1 MATDKETLNMLNEQR
16 REISDRCREEGC
28 FGNYSAIDILHI
40 GITHFLKQYQYQES
54 LIPLMSA
61 YLGIAKDIIDGAIS
75 TNPDKAT
82 HEPEAIP
89 VDTHQKE
96 IDRIN
101 RGLNIS
107 EKEIE
112 RMKAIS
118 PVYNEQH
125 QKTVRA
131 LKAEQGR
138 EYEKDIVFSHDYTP
152 KFEVQDTLFEIVTV
166 DTDAEGPVYPPLKAL
181 SKQREEEAHR
191 LFYPLLIEK
200 FPLDYPMLVNKLP
213 LDKINLNTISLFNE
227 FVSILTFF
235 EDNRESF
242 FRSITRGYITSP
254 SGRQHGCYI
263 DAINATNLSTPD
275 NIRAKYRYTVNG
287 SKVYYQ
293 FRIERPGYVEE
304 FTLGKDENKDIA
316 EIIEYLFTDGQRSI
330 TINMD
335 SFTNAENIGPLS
347 QFFVELAQSFDRRFD
362 QR

>member
-1 MATDKETLNMLNEQR
+1 MTTDKETLKMLDEQR
-16 REISDRCREEGC
+16 RAISDRCREEGC

-54 LIPLMSA
+54 LIPLLSA
-61 YLGIAKDIIDGAIS
+61 YLGIAKDIIDDAIG
-75 TNPDKAT
+75 TDPDKAI
-82 HEPEAIP
+82 HEAEATP
-89 VDTHQKE
+89 VDTRQKE
-96 IDRIN
+96 IEHTE
-101 RGLNIS
+101 S
-107 EKEIE
+107 
-112 RMKAIS
+112 
-118 PVYNEQH
+118 
-125 QKTVRA
+125 
-131 LKAEQGR
+131 KAEQGR
-138 EYEKDIVFSHDYTP
+138 EYEKNIVFSHDYTP
-152 KFEVQDTLFEIVTV
+152 MFEVQDTLFEIVTL

-200 FPLDYPMLVNKLP
+200 FPLDYPMLANKFP
-213 LDKINLNTISLFNE
+213 LDKINLNTIGIFNE

-242 FRSITRGYITSP
+242 FRSITRGYITTP

-263 DAINATNLSTPD
+263 DAINATNLPTLD

-287 SKVYYQ
+287 SRVYYQ

-330 TINMD
+330 TISMD
-335 SFTNAENIGPLS
+335 SFTNAENIASLS
-347 QFFVELAQSFDRRFD
+347 QFFIELAQSFDRRFD

>member
-1 MATDKETLNMLNEQR
+1 MTTDKETLNMLNEQR

-40 GITHFLKQYQYQES
+40 GITHFLKQYQYRES
-54 LIPLMSA
+54 LIPLLSA
-61 YLGIAKDIIDGAIS
+61 YLGIAKDIIDDVIS
-75 TNPDKAT
+75 TDPDSPDDQTT
-82 HEPEAIP
+82 HVQVTSSTTAPE
-89 VDTHQKE
+89 QKE
-96 IDRIN
+96 IQ
-101 RGLNIS
+101 S
-107 EKEIE
+107 ME
-112 RMKAIS
+112 S
-118 PVYNEQH
+118 
-125 QKTVRA
+125 
-131 LKAEQGR
+131 KAEQGR
-138 EYEKDIVFSHDYTP
+138 EYEKDIPFSHDYTP
-152 KFEVQDTLFEIVTV
+152 MFEVQDTLFEIVTL

-200 FPLDYPMLVNKLP
+200 FPLDYPMLANKFP
-213 LDKINLNTISLFNE
+213 LEKINLSTIGIFNE
-227 FVSILTFF
+227 FVSIMTFF

-242 FRSITRGYITSP
+242 FRSITRGYITTP
-254 SGRQHGCYI
+254 GGRQHGCYI
-263 DAINATNLSTPD
+263 DAINATNLPTPD

-330 TINMD
+330 TISMD
-335 SFTNAENIGPLS
+335 SFTNAENIASLS
-347 QFFVELAQSFDRRFD
+347 QFFIELAQSFDRRFD

>member
-1 MATDKETLNMLNEQR
+1 MTTDKETLKMLDDQR
-16 REISDRCREEGC
+16 RAISDRCREEGC

-61 YLGIAKDIIDGAIS
+61 YLGIAKDIIDDAIG
-75 TNPDKAT
+75 TDPNKAT
-82 HEPEAIP
+82 HVQVTSSTTTPE
-89 VDTHQKE
+89 QK
-96 IDRIN
+96 
-101 RGLNIS
+101 S
-107 EKEIE
+107 
-112 RMKAIS
+112 
-118 PVYNEQH
+118 
-125 QKTVRA
+125 
-131 LKAEQGR
+131 KAEQGR
-138 EYEKDIVFSHDYTP
+138 EYEKDIVFSRDYTP

-166 DTDAEGPVYPPLKAL
+166 DTDVEGPVYPPLKAL

-200 FPLDYPMLVNKLP
+200 FPLDYPMLANKFP
-213 LDKINLNTISLFNE
+213 LNKINLNTIGIFNE
-227 FVSILTFF
+227 FVSIMTFF

-242 FRSITRGYITSP
+242 FRSITRGYFTTP

-263 DAINATNLSTPD
+263 DAIDATNLSTPD

-330 TINMD
+330 TISMD
-335 SFTNAENIGPLS
+335 SFTNAENIASLS
-347 QFFVELAQSFDRRFD
+347 QFFIELAQSFDRRFD

>member
-1 MATDKETLNMLNEQR
+1 MTTNKETLKMLDDQR
-16 REISDRCREEGC
+16 RAINDRCREEGC

-61 YLGIAKDIIDGAIS
+61 YLGIAKDIIDNAIN
-75 TNPDKAT
+75 TNPDKVIHEAEAT
-82 HEPEAIP
+82 P
-89 VDTHQKE
+89 VDTRQKE
-96 IDRIN
+96 IEHTE
-101 RGLNIS
+101 S
-107 EKEIE
+107 
-112 RMKAIS
+112 
-118 PVYNEQH
+118 
-125 QKTVRA
+125 
-131 LKAEQGR
+131 KAERVR
-138 EYEKDIVFSHDYTP
+138 EYEKDIVFSHDHTP

-200 FPLDYPMLVNKLP
+200 FPLDYPMLVNKFP
-213 LDKINLNTISLFNE
+213 LDKINLNTIGIFNE
-227 FVSILTFF
+227 FVSIMTFF

-242 FRSITRGYITSP
+242 FRSITRGYIASP
-254 SGRQHGCYI
+254 GGRQHGCYI

-330 TINMD
+330 TISMD
-335 SFTNAENIGPLS
+335 SFTNAENIASLS
-347 QFFVELAQSFDRRFD
+347 QFFIELAQGFDRRFD

>member
-1 MATDKETLNMLNEQR
+1 MTTDKETLNMFNEQR

-54 LIPLMSA
+54 LIPLLSA
-61 YLGIAKDIIDGAIS
+61 YLGIAKDIIDNAIN
-75 TNPDKAT
+75 TNPDKAI
-82 HEPEAIP
+82 HEAEATP
-89 VDTHQKE
+89 VDTRQKE
-96 IDRIN
+96 IEHTE
-101 RGLNIS
+101 S
-107 EKEIE
+107 
-112 RMKAIS
+112 
-118 PVYNEQH
+118 
-125 QKTVRA
+125 
-131 LKAEQGR
+131 KAEQGR

-166 DTDAEGPVYPPLKAL
+166 DTDTEDPVYPPGIPIYPPLKAL

-191 LFYPLLIEK
+191 LFYPMLKER
-200 FPLDYPMLVNKLP
+200 FVLDRI
-213 LDKINLNTISLFNE
+213 DLNTISLFNE
-227 FVSILTFF
+227 FVSIMTFF

-242 FRSITRGYITSP
+242 FRSITRGYITTP
-254 SGRQHGCYI
+254 GGRQHGCYI

-304 FTLGKDENKDIA
+304 FTLGKDENKEIA

-330 TINMD
+330 TISMD
-335 SFTNAENIGPLS
+335 SFTNAENIASLS
-347 QFFVELAQSFDRRFD
+347 QFFIELAQGFDRRFD

>member
-1 MATDKETLNMLNEQR
+1 MTTDKETLKMLDDQR
-16 REISDRCREEGC
+16 RAINDRCREEGC
-28 FGNYSAIDILHI
+28 FGNYSAIDMLHI

-54 LIPLMSA
+54 LIPLLSA
-61 YLGIAKDIIDGAIS
+61 YLGIAKDIIDDVIS
-75 TNPDKAT
+75 TDPNKAT
-82 HEPEAIP
+82 HVQVTSSTTTPE
-89 VDTHQKE
+89 QK
-96 IDRIN
+96 
-101 RGLNIS
+101 S
-107 EKEIE
+107 KTE
-112 RMKAIS
+112 R
-118 PVYNEQH
+118 V
-125 QKTVRA
+125 
-131 LKAEQGR
+131 R

-152 KFEVQDTLFEIVTV
+152 MFEVQDTLFEIVTV

-181 SKQREEEAHR
+181 SKQREEEAHG

-200 FPLDYPMLVNKLP
+200 FPLDYPMLVNKFP
-213 LDKINLNTISLFNE
+213 LDKINLNTIGIFNE

-287 SKVYYQ
+287 SRVYYQ

-330 TINMD
+330 TISMD
-335 SFTNAENIGPLS
+335 SFTNAENIASLS
-347 QFFVELAQSFDRRFD
+347 QFFIELAQSFDRRFD

>member
-1 MATDKETLNMLNEQR
+1 MTTDKETLNMLNEQR

-54 LIPLMSA
+54 LIPLLSA
-61 YLGIAKDIIDGAIS
+61 YLGIAKDIIDDVIS
-75 TNPDKAT
+75 TDPDSPDDQAT
-82 HEPEAIP
+82 HVQVTSSTTAPE
-89 VDTHQKE
+89 QK
-96 IDRIN
+96 
-101 RGLNIS
+101 S
-107 EKEIE
+107 
-112 RMKAIS
+112 
-118 PVYNEQH
+118 
-125 QKTVRA
+125 
-131 LKAEQGR
+131 KAERGR

-152 KFEVQDTLFEIVTV
+152 KFEIQDTLFEIVTV
-166 DTDAEGPVYPPLKAL
+166 DTDVEGPVYPPLKAL

-200 FPLDYPMLVNKLP
+200 FTLDYPMLANKFP
-213 LDKINLNTISLFNE
+213 LDKINLNTIGIFNE
-227 FVSILTFF
+227 FVSIMTFF
-235 EDNRESF
+235 EDNRDSF
-242 FRSITRGYITSP
+242 SRSITRGYFTTP

-293 FRIERPGYVEE
+293 FRIERQDCVEE
-304 FTLGKDENKDIA
+304 FTVGKDENKEIA
-316 EIIEYLFTDGQRSI
+316 EIVEYRFDGCQREI

-335 SFTNAENIGPLS
+335 RFARGESIVPLS
-347 QFFVELAQSFDRRFD
+347 QFFIELAQGFDRRFD

>member
-1 MATDKETLNMLNEQR
+1 MTTDKETLKMFDEQR
-16 REISDRCREEGC
+16 RAISDRCREEGC

-40 GITHFLKQYQYQES
+40 GVTHFLKQYQYQES
-54 LIPLMSA
+54 LIPLLSA
-61 YLGIAKDIIDGAIS
+61 YIGVAKDIIDDAIN
-75 TNPDKAT
+75 TNPDNTDDQAT
-82 HEPEAIP
+82 HDPEAIP
-89 VDTHQKE
+89 EQKE
-96 IDRIN
+96 IEP
-101 RGLNIS
+101 RGS
-107 EKEIE
+107 
-112 RMKAIS
+112 KAKC
-118 PVYNEQH
+118 V
-125 QKTVRA
+125 
-131 LKAEQGR
+131 R
-138 EYEKDIVFSHDYTP
+138 EYEKDISFSHDYTP
-152 KFEVQDTLFEIVTV
+152 KFEVQDTLFEIITV

-200 FPLDYPMLVNKLP
+200 FPLDYPMLANKFP
-213 LDKINLNTISLFNE
+213 LEKINLNTIGIFNE

-330 TINMD
+330 TVSMD
-335 SFTNAENIGPLS
+335 SFTNAENIASLS
-347 QFFVELAQSFDRRFD
+347 QFFIELAQSFDRRFD

>member
-1 MATDKETLNMLNEQR
+1 MTTDKETLKTLNEQR
-16 REISDRCREEGC
+16 RAINDRCREEGC

-54 LIPLMSA
+54 LIPLLSA
-61 YLGIAKDIIDGAIS
+61 YLGIAKDIIDDVIN
-75 TNPDKAT
+75 TDPDSPDDQAT
-82 HEPEAIP
+82 HVQVTSSTTAPE
-89 VDTHQKE
+89 QKE
-96 IDRIN
+96 IQ
-101 RGLNIS
+101 S
-107 EKEIE
+107 TE
-112 RMKAIS
+112 S
-118 PVYNEQH
+118 
-125 QKTVRA
+125 
-131 LKAEQGR
+131 KAEQGR

-152 KFEVQDTLFEIVTV
+152 KFEIQDTLFEIVTV
-166 DTDAEGPVYPPLKAL
+166 DTDVESPVYPPLKAL

-191 LFYPLLIEK
+191 LFYPMLRER
-200 FPLDYPMLVNKLP
+200 FVLDRMD
-213 LDKINLNTISLFNE
+213 LDTIGLFNE
-227 FVSILTFF
+227 FVSIMTFF

-242 FRSITRGYITSP
+242 SRSITRGYITTP

-263 DAINATNLSTPD
+263 DAINATNLPTLD

-330 TINMD
+330 TISMD
-335 SFTNAENIGPLS
+335 SFTNAENIASLS
-347 QFFVELAQSFDRRFD
+347 QFFIELAQSFDRRFD

>member
-1 MATDKETLNMLNEQR
+1 MTTDKETLKMLDDQR
-16 REISDRCREEGC
+16 KAINDRCIEEGC

-61 YLGIAKDIIDGAIS
+61 YLGIARDITDDAIN
-75 TNPDKAT
+75 TDPNKAI
-82 HEPEAIP
+82 HEAEATP
-89 VDTHQKE
+89 VDTRQKE
-96 IDRIN
+96 IEHTE
-101 RGLNIS
+101 S
-107 EKEIE
+107 
-112 RMKAIS
+112 
-118 PVYNEQH
+118 
-125 QKTVRA
+125 
-131 LKAEQGR
+131 KAEQGR

-152 KFEVQDTLFEIVTV
+152 KFEVQDTLFEIITI
-166 DTDAEGPVYPPLKAL
+166 DTDAEGPIYPPLKAL

-200 FPLDYPMLVNKLP
+200 FPLDYPMLANKFP
-213 LDKINLNTISLFNE
+213 LEKINLNTIGIFNE

-330 TINMD
+330 TISMD
-335 SFTNAENIGPLS
+335 SFTNAENIASLS
-347 QFFVELAQSFDRRFD
+347 QFFIELAQSFDRRFD

>member
-1 MATDKETLNMLNEQR
+1 MTTDKETLKMLDDQR
-16 REISDRCREEGC
+16 RAISDRCREEGC

-61 YLGIAKDIIDGAIS
+61 YLGIAKDIIDDAIG
-75 TNPDKAT
+75 TDPNKAT
-82 HEPEAIP
+82 HVQVTSSTTTPE
-89 VDTHQKE
+89 QK
-96 IDRIN
+96 
-101 RGLNIS
+101 S
-107 EKEIE
+107 
-112 RMKAIS
+112 
-118 PVYNEQH
+118 
-125 QKTVRA
+125 
-131 LKAEQGR
+131 KAEQGR
-138 EYEKDIVFSHDYTP
+138 EYEKDIVFSRDYTP

-166 DTDAEGPVYPPLKAL
+166 DTDVEGPVYPPLKAL

-200 FPLDYPMLVNKLP
+200 FPLDYPMLANKFP
-213 LDKINLNTISLFNE
+213 LNKINLNTIGIFNE
-227 FVSILTFF
+227 FVSIMTFF

-242 FRSITRGYITSP
+242 FRSITRGYFTTP

-330 TINMD
+330 TISMD
-335 SFTNAENIGPLS
+335 SFTNAENIASLS
-347 QFFVELAQSFDRRFD
+347 QFFIELAQSFDRRFD